1 MFKKRK
7 NIEYEHNVALE
18 KNSSDKDKEQV
29 KIQFFIR
36 EEVSKNISK
45 ALNNLQEDIRNFL
58 AYYPEA
64 KVIDIKFNVT
74 YKNNDMEVVCI
85 GLLIYQ

>member
-7 NIEYEHNVALE
+7 NIECEHNVALE
-18 KNSSDKDKEQV
+18 KNSSDKEKEQV

>member
-7 NIEYEHNVALE
+7 NLEHEHNIALE
-18 KNSSDKDKEQV
+18 KDSLDKEQV